1 MNVSFRWLSQF
12 FEDGVL
18 DEIGP
23 AGLAER
29 LTDQGLA
36 VDELRP
42 AFGPFSGVVLAK
54 VLDARPH
61 PDADR
66 LTLCT
71 VHAGDGS
78 RQVVCGAPNVEVG
91 ALYGY
96 AQVGAVLPGGNKIR
110 RAKIRGV
117 ESDGML
123 CSAPELGLDALGSAE
138 GIWAVPYAEEE
149 DLGRDLRSAISVSR
163 VKCNG

>member
-96 AQVGAVLPGGNKIR
+96 AQVGAVLPGGNNR
-110 RAKIRGV
+110 MGCCVLRQSWGSTHSGQPRGY
-117 ESDGML
+117 GR
-123 CSAPELGLDALGSAE
+123 CRTPRKRISAGTCARL
-138 GIWAVPYAEEE
+138 
-149 DLGRDLRSAISVSR
+149 
-163 VKCNG
+163 

>member
-12 FEDGVL
+12 FDDGVL

-23 AGLAER
+23 AGLRER

-71 VHAGDGS
+71 VNAGDGN

-96 AQVGAVLPGGNKIR
+96 AQDRMGCCVLRQSWGSTHSGQP
-110 RAKIRGV
+110 RGY
-117 ESDGML
+117 GR
-123 CSAPELGLDALGSAE
+123 CRTPRKRISAGTC
-138 GIWAVPYAEEE
+138 
-149 DLGRDLRSAISVSR
+149 GRP
-163 VKCNG
+163 